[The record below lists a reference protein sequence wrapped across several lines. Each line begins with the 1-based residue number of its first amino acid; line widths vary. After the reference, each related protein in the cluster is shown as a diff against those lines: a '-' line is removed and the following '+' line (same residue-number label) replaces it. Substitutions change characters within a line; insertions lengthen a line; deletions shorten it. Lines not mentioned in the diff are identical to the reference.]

1 MRPVYFP
8 AILSPCYGLPLCNY
22 ILIPPELRAPRLFFF
37 VPSSPLCHPR
47 LISACGS
54 SLFLFVIFINL
65 RVLLFFSPPSL
76 SLSLSVIFP
85 LCYPRAL
92 SRTLASKRY
101 VCLAVAS
108 DRSIRSVWRHSDL
121 PSSSRLSLPRFSRG
135 TLVPRIKLRFGANKK
150 ARAPPPSGG
159 NSFCIFF
166 IPVPAPLAATSASV
180 LNYRIVTILR

>member
-65 RVLLFFSPPSL
+65 RVLLFFSPPL
-76 SLSLSVIFP
+76 SLSLFLLFFRYVIRVLSLEHWQASVTFASLWRQTAPFAPFGDIVT
-85 LCYPRAL
+85 YPR
-92 SRTLASKRY
+92 LAASL
-101 VCLAVAS
+101 CLAFLVA
-108 DRSIRSVWRHSDL
+108 RSSH
-121 PSSSRLSLPRFSRG
+121 G
-135 TLVPRIKLRFGANKK
+135 
-150 ARAPPPSGG
+150 
-159 NSFCIFF
+159 
-166 IPVPAPLAATSASV
+166 
-180 LNYRIVTILR
+180 LNYDSEQIKRLALHLPAAGIRFASSLFRCPLHWPPLRHPYLITG

>member
-22 ILIPPELRAPRLFFF
+22 ILIPPELRAPRLLFF
-37 VPSSPLCHPR
+37 VPSSPLAIR
-47 LISACGS
+47 AS
-54 SLFLFVIFINL
+54 SLPTDPDSLLVIFINL
-65 RVLLFFSPPSL
+65 RVPLSL
-76 SLSLSVIFP
+76 SLSLSFSLLFFS
-85 LCYPRAL
+85 LCYSLSNIGKQALRLPRCGVRAL
-92 SRTLASKRY
+92 
-101 VCLAVAS
+101 
-108 DRSIRSVWRHSDL
+108 RSLVVWRHSDL
-121 PSSSRLSLPRFSRG
+121 PSSSRPSLLRFPRG

-166 IPVPAPLAATSASV
+166 IPVPAPLATSASV